1 MAYETQV
8 SYPLCADSSFA
19 ITVGSV
25 FAACIYPEEDM
36 PDLAEAIIRIGYSDW
51 SCTEILPDDR
61 EAGENHIE
69 LIEMILDGK

>member
-36 PDLAEAIIRIGYSDW
+36 P
-51 SCTEILPDDR
+51 
-61 EAGENHIE
+61 ENHIE